1 MIAPVH
7 ARSDD
12 GCLRLA
18 GVTVARRGT
27 VLIEDLSL
35 DVRPGEVLGVS
46 GPSGCGKT
54 TLLRVISGLT
64 KDFSGDVARPEGRIG
79 MVFQEPR
86 LLPWLTARD
95 NIELVLPGL
104 SSGERAATTDSWLD
118 RVGLGEAAELLPAAM
133 SGGMRQRVSVARAM
147 ATGPALLL
155 VDEPFAALDKPL
167 ARRLR
172 RLLLDVITRDT
183 VTVWVTHDPEEI
195 AEVSTARLAF
205 DPPGEISVQVHPPT
219 TEGSGTP

>member
-1 MIAPVH
+1 MSAP
-7 ARSDD
+7 ARTRPRG
-12 GCLRLA
+12 GCLRLS
-18 GVTVARRGT
+18 GVTVARRGS
-27 VLIEDLSL
+27 VLIDDLSL
-35 DVRPGEVLGVS
+35 TVRPGEVLGVS

-64 KDFSGDVARPEGRIG
+64 TDFSGEITRPEGRIG

-86 LLPWLTARD
+86 LLPWLTARA
-95 NIELVLPGL
+95 NVELVLPDLPRGK
-104 SSGERAATTDSWLD
+104 RVATADSWLD
-118 RVGLGEAAELLPAAM
+118 RVGLGDAAELPPDAM

-147 ATGPALLL
+147 ATEPALLL

-183 VTVWVTHDPEEI
+183 VTVWVTHDPDEI
-195 AEVSTARLAF
+195 AEVSTVRLDF
-205 DPPGEISVQVHPPT
+205 DPPGEIPVRPHPPT